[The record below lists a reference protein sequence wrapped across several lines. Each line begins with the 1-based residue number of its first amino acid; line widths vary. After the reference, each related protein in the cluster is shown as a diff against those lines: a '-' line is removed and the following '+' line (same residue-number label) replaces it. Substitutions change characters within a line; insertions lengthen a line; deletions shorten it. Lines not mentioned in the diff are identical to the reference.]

1 MHNSFDFN
9 IEDTLEN
16 SLIDNVVF
24 SKIINSQK
32 GLYILKSE
40 INAVQK

>member
-9 IEDTLEN
+9 IEDTLEY

-24 SKIINSQK
+24 SKIINTQK
-32 GLYILKSE
+32 DLYILKSE